1 MSVPCALYRVRDDRS
16 RLLYVGISEA
26 PLSRM
31 AGTDRSSGW
40 AHKAADISIEWHP
53 SRDDARTAESA
64 AILAEDPIHNMNR
77 PGGDQMRWVR
87 WIIAQDRGVHA
98 DDVTTAEVERVVD
111 DFCRTLAPTRRIG
124 RHLSGGAG

>member
-1 MSVPCALYRVRDDRS
+1 MSAPCALYRVRDDHG

-31 AGTDRSSGW
+31 AGHDRSPGW
-40 AHKAADISIEWHP
+40 PQKAAEISIEWHP

-64 AILAEDPIHNMNR
+64 AILAEDPIHNMHR
-77 PGGDQMRWVR
+77 PGGDQLRWVR

-98 DDVTTAEVERVVD
+98 DDVATAEVERVVD

-124 RHLSGGAG
+124 RTLAGGAG